1 MAVTRDAANF
11 AWRLFAGDQT
21 PDLALPTAVPA
32 GAVLI
37 VAVLDR
43 SGNTALLTG
52 VSDSVNG
59 AWSGAPQVGPFAV
72 ASTQGWIAYR
82 LHSGAGTPTV
92 TVTFDSAI
100 NSQVVVGWIASDL
113 GAMTFDAAS
122 ASATGTGTDVDSALL
137 AAAGAGAFVGV
148 AALNNWQTAVPTADG
163 VGEIVAPAS
172 NGSGQRA
179 WAVLESYA
187 GAGNVGF
194 GLTLATSATWRA
206 YVLGFLEP
214 AGAGGGEGRGVPL
227 LLMGVG

>member
-1 MAVTRDAANF
+1 MAVTKDAANF
-11 AWRLFAGDQT
+11 AWKLFDGDQT

-43 SGNTALLTG
+43 SGNTATITG
-52 VSDSVNG
+52 ISDSVHG

-82 LHSGAGTPTV
+82 LNSGAGTPTV

-113 GAMTFDAAS
+113 GAMTFDAVS
-122 ASATGTGTDVDSALL
+122 ASATGTGTDVDSELL

-148 AALNNWQTAVPTADG
+148 AMMNNSQTAVPTADG

-172 NGSGQRA
+172 NGSGQRV

-194 GLTLATSATWRA
+194 GLTLATSATWTA
-206 YVLGFLEP
+206 HVLGFLEP
-214 AGAGGGEGRGVPL
+214 GGAPPTTGAPRM